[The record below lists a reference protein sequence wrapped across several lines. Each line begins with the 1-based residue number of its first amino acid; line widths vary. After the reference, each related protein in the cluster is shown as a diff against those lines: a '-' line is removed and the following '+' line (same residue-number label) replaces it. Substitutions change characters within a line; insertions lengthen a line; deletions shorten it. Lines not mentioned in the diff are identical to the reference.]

1 MKQHTRDLLLML
13 VIGAGIGILGVYYWD
28 SKDGETKEDTLSTTS
43 SSTSTAPTVDVSKLT
58 TPANKESIA
67 SANSGEH
74 VELPVPA
81 TIPSNTRIGLS
92 VLDQK
97 AGKAVAINSLAITQM
112 KWIAVYDERDG
123 KPSWIIGA
131 RRFKPDQSGGGEI
144 ELLRPTEAGKTYY
157 AALLNDD
164 GNETFSR
171 LTDLP
176 PLSADQVVVV
186 KFVAQ

>member
-28 SKDGETKEDTLSTTS
+28 SKGATTEDGALSAIDSEALLDDATDLSKS
-43 SSTSTAPTVDVSKLT
+43 S
-58 TPANKESIA
+58 NGESI
-67 SANSGEH
+67 SGTH
-74 VELPVPA
+74 VALPVPA
-81 TIPSNTRIGLS
+81 TIPMNTRVGLS
-92 VLDQK
+92 VPDQK
-97 AGKAVAINSLAITQM
+97 AGNAVAVDNIAITEM
-112 KWIAVYDERDG
+112 KWVAVYDDRDG

-131 RRFKPDQSGGGEI
+131 RRFRSEQSGGGEI

-157 AALLNDD
+157 AAVLNDD
-164 GNETFSR
+164 GNDTFNR

-176 PLSADQVVVV
+176 PLSADQVIVV